1 MAAAYNLGMSSV
13 PSSGRVAGRADAA
26 FGTLAAAPAG
36 EAIEVCV
43 HGAGAVG
50 ACLALAL
57 SRRGIPVALVDAS
70 LSRPA
75 SAPAREDLR
84 AYALNGAS
92 VQLLKS
98 LRVWDALPA
107 DARTPVLEMAVAGD
121 AGGAIGF
128 TAWQQAV
135 TELAWIVDAA
145 ALDQVL
151 AEALRYAPHVHR
163 VEAPVAAPLHAI
175 CEGKASGTRA
185 ALGVAFDVQPYHHV
199 AVAARLVSDL
209 PHQGVARQW
218 FQSPGV
224 LGLLPFDRPQRG
236 HGWALVWSL
245 PKDEAQRWLDAEA
258 AEFEAALNDATGGAA
273 GRLTLA
279 SARAGWPLITGRAE
293 RSSGEGWV
301 LLGDA
306 AHAMHPLAGQGLNL
320 GLADVACLAP
330 RLADA
335 RARRPWRSLGD
346 ARTLREYSRE
356 RAAPTLAMSGM
367 VDGLW
372 QLFSRE
378 EAPFKELRNHGM
390 SLVDHLPPL
399 KRWLTRQALQG

>member
-13 PSSGRVAGRADAA
+13 LPSGRLAGLGDAA
-26 FGTLAAAPAG
+26 FAAHPAQ

-50 ACLALAL
+50 ASLALAL
-57 SRRGIPVALVDAS
+57 SRRGIAVALVDAS
-70 LSRPA
+70 LSRLP
-75 SAPAREDLR
+75 SAPPREDLR
-84 AYALNGAS
+84 AYALNGTS

-107 DARTPVLEMAVAGD
+107 DARTPVMEMAVVGD

-163 VEAPVAAPLHAI
+163 VEAPVAAPLQAI
-175 CEGKASGTRA
+175 CEGRASSTRA
-185 ALGVAFDVQPYHHV
+185 ALGVAFDAQPYHHV
-199 AVAARLVSDL
+199 ALAARLVSDL

-245 PKDEAQRWLDAEA
+245 PTDEAQRWLDADA
-258 AEFEAALNDATGGAA
+258 ADFEAALNEATGGAA

-279 SARAGWPLITGRAE
+279 SARAGWPLISGRAE
-293 RSSGEGWV
+293 HCSGDGWV

-320 GLADVACLAP
+320 GLADVACLS
-330 RLADA
+330 RVLAG
-335 RARRPWRSLGD
+335 RESWRSLGD
-346 ARTLREYSRE
+346 ARLLRRFARE
-356 RAAPTLAMSGM
+356 RYLPNLAMGQLTDALQRLFAS
-367 VDGLW
+367 DAGLV
-372 QLFSRE
+372 RE
-378 EAPFKELRNHGM
+378 ARNRG
-390 SLVDHLPPL
+390 LTALNHLPPL
-399 KRWLTRQALQG
+399 KRWLTQRALGL